1 MAKQGCNEQKQDS
14 RLPQLGN
21 LAIDRITRLQSE
33 VCGGKSCVALGRF
46 YVLPREVSC
55 SV

>member
-21 LAIDRITRLQSE
+21 LALDRITRLQSE
-33 VCGGKSCVALGRF
+33 VCGGKSCVALGRY
-46 YVLPREVSC
+46 YVLPREGL
-55 SV
+55 